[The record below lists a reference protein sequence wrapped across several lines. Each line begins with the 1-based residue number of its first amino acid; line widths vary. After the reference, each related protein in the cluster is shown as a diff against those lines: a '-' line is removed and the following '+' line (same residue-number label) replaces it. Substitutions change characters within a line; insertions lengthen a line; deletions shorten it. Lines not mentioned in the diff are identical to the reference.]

1 MIVYGVIGTLAVI
14 ALTLFP
20 TIMES
25 IGRKKNPMPKMNNAD
40 KRFIEIT
47 NTKTREMFECIKR

>member
-1 MIVYGVIGTLAVI
+1 MVEYGVIGALAVI
-14 ALTLFP
+14 VLILFP
-20 TIMES
+20 VILEA
-25 IGRKKNPMPKMNNAD
+25 IARKKNPMPRMNNAD